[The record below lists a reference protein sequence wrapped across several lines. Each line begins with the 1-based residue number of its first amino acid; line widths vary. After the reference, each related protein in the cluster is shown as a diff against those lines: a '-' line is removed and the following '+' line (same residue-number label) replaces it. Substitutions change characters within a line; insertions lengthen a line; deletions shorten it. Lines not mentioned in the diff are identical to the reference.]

1 MNYIETRVTFDCI
14 NPEGAADLIAGIF
27 FEFDLQGVVI
37 EDPELEPEEEWAEDA
52 VARPAA
58 HAVIGF
64 LPEDQRLDGRRR
76 RLEEEVGRLG
86 NHIGL
91 VYRISYRQV
100 DEQDW
105 AESWK
110 AFFWPQKIG
119 ERIVVKP
126 SWRDYAGSQ
135 GEIVLELDPGMAF
148 GTGTHPTTALCV
160 QLIERHLNPG
170 DSFLDIGTGSG
181 ILMLAAAKLG
191 AGRLCGGD
199 RDGAAVRIA
208 EENLRR
214 NGIDPRSACLVQGSL
229 AEPFKG
235 RFDVVAANILT
246 LVIVDL
252 LDDIPR
258 VLKDNGLFI
267 CSGIIEH
274 NRDLVS
280 GKMKTMNLD
289 LIEIREKEGWVAM
302 AGKMAE
308 CREHRA
314 EDNRTLC

>member
-1 MNYIETRVTFDCI
+1 MPYIEARVTFDHP
-14 NPEGAADLIAGIF
+14 NPELAGDLIAAVF
-27 FEFDLQGVVI
+27 FDFDLQGVVV
-37 EDPELEPEEEWAEDA
+37 EDPGLEPEEEWAEDA

-58 HAVIGF
+58 HAVVGY
-64 LPEDQRLDGRRR
+64 LPEDERLDGRRL

-100 DEQDW
+100 DEQNW

-119 ERIVVKP
+119 QRIVVKP
-126 SWRDYAGSQ
+126 SWRDYTAAP

-160 QLIERHLNPG
+160 QLIERYLNPG

-199 RDGAAVRIA
+199 RDVTAVRIA
-208 EENLRR
+208 AENLRR
-214 NGIDPRSACLVQGSL
+214 NEIDRRRVCLAQGSL
-229 AEPFKG
+229 AGPFKG
-235 RFDVVAANILT
+235 RFDVVAANILSH
-246 LVIVDL
+246 VIIEL
-252 LDDIPR
+252 LGDIPR
-258 VLKDNGLFI
+258 LLKRSGLFI
-267 CSGIIEH
+267 CSGIIDQ
-274 NRDLVS
+274 NRDLVT
-280 GKMKTMNLD
+280 GKMRGIGFELVEV
-289 LIEIREKEGWVAM
+289 LQKEGWVAI
-302 AGKMAE
+302 AGRYK
-308 CREHRA
+308 
-314 EDNRTLC
+314 

>member
-1 MNYIETRVTFDCI
+1 MPYIEARVTFDHP
-14 NPEGAADLIAGIF
+14 NPELAGDLIAAVF
-27 FEFDLQGVVI
+27 FDFDLQGVVV
-37 EDPELEPEEEWAEDA
+37 EDPGLEPEEEWAEDA

-58 HAVIGF
+58 HAVVGY
-64 LPEDQRLDGRRR
+64 LPEDERLDGRRL

-100 DEQDW
+100 DEQNW

-119 ERIVVKP
+119 QRIVVKP
-126 SWRDYAGSQ
+126 SWRDYTAAP

-160 QLIERHLNPG
+160 QLIERYLNPG

-199 RDGAAVRIA
+199 RDVTAVRIA
-208 EENLRR
+208 AENLRR
-214 NGIDPRSACLVQGSL
+214 NEIDRRRVCLAQGSL
-229 AEPFKG
+229 AGPFKG

-246 LVIVDL
+246 HVIIEL
-252 LDDIPR
+252 LGDIPR
-258 VLKDNGLFI
+258 LLKRSGLFI
-267 CSGIIEH
+267 CSGIIDQ
-274 NRDLVS
+274 NRDLVT
-280 GKMKTMNLD
+280 GKMRGIGFELVEV
-289 LIEIREKEGWVAM
+289 LQKEGWVAI
-302 AGKMAE
+302 AGRYK
-308 CREHRA
+308 
-314 EDNRTLC
+314 